1 MLPMEKG
8 CASGQTGICVND
20 RELHEKDLEILAK
33 RGLPRTSGMSYGV
46 DMQGNVWDK
55 ASGHHLKNL
64 GKLAP
69 TLVYTYCFVKSL
81 SLLIL
86 NFPNIPLMLF
96 VCMNSLM

>member
-1 MLPMEKG
+1 MLPMKKD
-8 CASGQTGICVND
+8 CASGQTCICVND
-20 RELHEKDLEILAK
+20 RELHEKDLEILAR

-69 TLVYTYCFVKSL
+69 TLVYSYCFVRNL

-86 NFPNIPLMLF
+86 NYIHIVLLEF
-96 VCMNSLM
+96 